1 MAIKVK
7 KGGVYADPVGIFA
20 KKAGVY
26 SAVTGVSA
34 KVAGAYVAVS
44 SSLITLPYDAV
55 LLVTGDS
62 QSNGTADDQAAY
74 VASYTVSPRVKI
86 RNAAGAWVTYTPGT
100 SGSSGLEFGANGTG
114 AGPEIGFIERFLA
127 TYANDLYIHK
137 DSASGSF
144 QTRGSTIGGALN
156 ITAGA
161 ASNTYT
167 LNSGALAG
175 NNTLIT
181 GTGIEV
187 GCYIPFGGF
196 LANVG
201 VSGGRSTGGAFG
213 PVAVTQY
220 NGTLSWS
227 STEGL
232 QYNGNSAAI
241 NNGMRAR
248 LAASLA
254 SLTTPQIIAHMHVL
268 GSNDKGY
275 AGGTGFEAD
284 STAFITRIR
293 SDFAMSTTPIIQP
306 RVNNSGVQATAVRTA
321 QANLRAGTARF
332 GLVNMDAQA
341 LSADSLHWRGAALR
355 NIGAASFDFTYSIAN
370 ALLL

>member
-26 SAVTGVSA
+26 AAVTGVSA

-44 SSLITLPYDAV
+44 SGLITLPYDAV

-62 QSNGTADDQAAY
+62 QANGTADDQAAY

-100 SGSSGLEFGANGTG
+100 SGSAGIEFGANGTG

-127 TYANDLYIHK
+127 TYSNDLYIHK

-156 ITAGA
+156 ITSPGGN
-161 ASNTYT
+161 SYSV
-167 LNSGALAG
+167 NSGTLAG

-181 GTGIEV
+181 GAGIET
-187 GCYIPFGGF
+187 GCYIPFNAF
-196 LANVG
+196 LSSVG
-201 VSGGRSTGGAFG
+201 VAGGRSGAAFG

-232 QYNGNSAAI
+232 QYNGNSGNI

-254 SLTTPQIIAHMHVL
+254 SLTTPQVIAHMHVL

-275 AGGTGFEAD
+275 AGGTAFQTD

-321 QANLRAGTARF
+321 QANLRSGTARF

-341 LSADSLHWRGAALR
+341 LSADSLHWRGSALR